1 MLLSLAQ
8 LYKNHLLYINGIK
21 RLEQSLLHN
30 SNKEHIKTTL
40 VALKKYY
47 VMDANVKHQI
57 EMLKRSPVKRW
68 MLRHIMKRR

>member
-8 LYKNHLLYINGIK
+8 LYKNHLLYVNGIK
-21 RLEQSLLHN
+21 RLEQSLLRSN
-30 SNKEHIKTTL
+30 SKEYVKTTL
-40 VALKKYY
+40 AALKKYY

-68 MLRHIMKRR
+68 MIRHIMKRR